1 MLLLYTLVAHAAP
14 LELETSPEARVVV
27 LPRTEEQVVE
37 IGVYGNRA
45 PLREAIEGWRT
56 PGLEHGRFVDR
67 GGGTAFLV
75 LQLSGPHLMAE
86 VVPHGDGF
94 LVTLVEGEPELH
106 SPREV
111 LPLESLFGE
120 LPRRP
125 APLSEAALIPLG
137 REARTFG
144 LDPSEIRLDLHA
156 PEPRV
161 PFDWTEELGPVASP
175 TMEDV
180 ARWRN
185 LLPELQDQPDLL
197 VVACWRLAQAHRH
210 LGLPREAMYYFRQGS
225 SRGFPPAAMLLGLAD
240 SALSVERWDEA
251 REALRQA
258 WYRDAPEDQ
267 VLTGLGVLSL
277 ATGQPPPA
285 ETGRAL
291 AQAAHEPLQLLL
303 AGELLLRDGYAEE
316 AAEILQEAAHGP
328 LGTHAQELAWVAL
341 GDAML
346 LSGRGQDA
354 QRAYNSAA
362 HGRLDSVLRVRE
374 LALRMTQDGVRR
386 WPSWVPDLRHFASRE
401 DAAAADA
408 LYLLAQVHTRYADPG
423 AVSEDLGRLWDLDPV
438 SRQTDVPA
446 RLIEACQARILQLER
461 DHRDAELVEQFQRCW
476 REDLDDHLAQVDWVE
491 AASRAWE
498 RLGFLERA
506 YEIQRDV
513 TTILAA
519 LGREDAL
526 ALARLAHLQ
535 TLSGRPDY
543 ALETIAY
550 TRRLPGPVRPELELV
565 VGDAHEA
572 RGEVDEALAAWQ
584 RAATQPWLVEEAAL
598 RSGMLQL
605 RSARC
610 APAVAM
616 MAPRLEP
623 ASIPGEPPGELELL
637 LARCEDALGRPEEA
651 IGHAALALA
660 RAKDEWLKAEV
671 KWFAAAIAARSGMVL
686 PEDLRSDG
694 EAFRKVAEE
703 DDAHAKWAEAFAAW
717 RRGQR

>member
-1 MLLLYTLVAHAAP
+1 MLLLYTLAAHAAP
-14 LELETSPEARVVV
+14 LELETSREARVVV
-27 LPRTEEQVVE
+27 LPRTEEEIVE

-45 PLREAIEGWRT
+45 PLREAIEAWRT

-75 LQLSGPHLMAE
+75 LQLSHPQLVAE
-86 VVPHGDGF
+86 VTRHGDGF
-94 LVTLVEGEPELH
+94 LVTLVKGEPELH

-111 LPLESLFGE
+111 LPLERLFE
-120 LPRRP
+120 DLPRRP
-125 APLSEAALIPLG
+125 APPSDAALVPMG

-144 LDPSEIRLDLHA
+144 LDPSEIRLAAHA
-156 PEPRV
+156 PEPHL
-161 PFDWTEELGPVASP
+161 PLDWVEELGPRPSP
-175 TMEDV
+175 TLQDV

-185 LLPELQDQPDLL
+185 LLPALQDQPDLM
-197 VVACWRLAQAHRH
+197 VVACWRLATAHQH

-225 SRGFPPAAMLLGLAD
+225 TRGFPPAAMLLGLAD
-240 SALSVERWDEA
+240 SALAVGRWQEA
-251 REALRQA
+251 REALEQA
-258 WYRDAPEDQ
+258 WHRDAPEDQ
-267 VLTGLGVLSL
+267 VLTGLAVLSL
-277 ATGQPPPA
+277 ATAQPPPA

-316 AAEILQEAAHGP
+316 AAEILQEAVKGP
-328 LGTHAQELAWVAL
+328 LGPTAQEIAWVAL
-341 GDAML
+341 GDATL
-346 LSGRGQDA
+346 LSGRQQDA
-354 QRAYNSAA
+354 HRAYLSAS
-362 HGRLDSVLRVRE
+362 HGQLDSLLRVRE

-386 WPSWVPDLRHFASRE
+386 WPSWVPDLRQFASRE
-401 DAAAADA
+401 DAAGADA
-408 LYLLAQVHTRYADPG
+408 LYLLAQVHQRYADPE
-423 AVSEDLGRLWDLDPV
+423 AVSEDLARLWDLDPI

-446 RLIEACQARILQLER
+446 RLIESCQARILQLER

-476 REDLDDHLAQVDWVE
+476 REDLDDHLARVDWVE

-506 YEIQRDV
+506 YEVQRDA
-513 TTILAA
+513 TTVLAA
-519 LGREDAL
+519 LGREDPL

-550 TRRLPGPVRPELELV
+550 TRRLPGPALPALDLV

-584 RAATQPWLVEEAAL
+584 RAATEPRLVEEAAL

-605 RSARC
+605 RQARC
-610 APAVAM
+610 APAIALM
-616 MAPRLEP
+616 GSRLEQ
-623 ASIPGEPPGELELL
+623 AAIPGEPPGELELL
-637 LARCEDALGRPEEA
+637 LSRCEDALGRPAEA

-660 RAKDEWLKAEV
+660 RAKDDWMKAEV
-671 KWFAAAIAARSGMVL
+671 RWFAAAIAARSGMLL
-686 PEDLRSDG
+686 PEDLRSEG
-694 EAFRKVAEE
+694 EAFRRVAAEDEE
-703 DDAHAKWAEAFAAW
+703 HARWTEAFSAW
-717 RRGQR
+717 RRGER